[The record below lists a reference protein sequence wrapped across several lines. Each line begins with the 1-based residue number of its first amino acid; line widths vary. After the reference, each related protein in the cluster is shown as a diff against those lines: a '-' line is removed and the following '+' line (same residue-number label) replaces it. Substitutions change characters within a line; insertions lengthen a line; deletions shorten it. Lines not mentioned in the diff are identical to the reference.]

1 MITFYFTATGNCL
14 HVARSI
20 GGEQVVGIPQEMLKP
35 ERVYTAD
42 AIGIVAP
49 IYYGEVPSIVKRFI
63 EQSTFNADYLFVV
76 LTYGGSFS
84 GAPVNTVR
92 LLEQKGLRADYLA
105 TVIMSDNY
113 LPYFDVDQQKSIE
126 PTKHIDEQ
134 IAKIKADID
143 ARKKFIEPVDDEHWK
158 LYESVRAVRE
168 DTPDRD
174 GSAVKIIDEK
184 CIGCG
189 TCVKVCPVG
198 NFFVENKKAKRH
210 RETCEFCL
218 ACAHACPKKAITLT
232 TADVNPNARY
242 RNSNVSLADII
253 KSNNVSGAVK

>member
-14 HVARSI
+14 HVARSV

-35 ERVYTAD
+35 ERNYTAD

-49 IYYGEVPSIVKRFI
+49 IYYGEVPSMVKRFI
-63 EQSTFNADYLFVV
+63 EQSTFNTDYIFVV
-76 LTYGGSFS
+76 LTYGGNYSA
-84 GAPVNTVR
+84 APVTTAK
-92 LLEQKGLRADYLA
+92 LFEQKGLRADYINSL
-105 TVIMSDNY
+105 IMSDNY
-113 LPYFDVDQQKSIE
+113 LPYFDVSQQAALE
-126 PTKHIDEQ
+126 PGKQIDAHI
-134 IAKIKADID
+134 AAIKADID
-143 ARKKFIEPVDDEHWK
+143 ARKKFIQPVDDEHWK

-168 DTPDRD
+168 ETPDRD
-174 GSAVKIIDEK
+174 GSVIKIIDEK

-198 NFFVENKKAKRH
+198 NFFVENKKAKRRH
-210 RETCEFCL
+210 ETCEFCL